1 MYENTRHLSDEPV
14 KFSIFVLIKF
24 FEKYKKKQPNKTNLL
39 LLLFN
44 NYICIKTTIIKLKNC
59 NTFKKKSK

>member
-24 FEKYKKKQPNKTNLL
+24 FEKYKKKTTKQNKLTT
-39 LLLFN
+39 
-44 NYICIKTTIIKLKNC
+44 TTI
-59 NTFKKKSK
+59 

>member
-24 FEKYKKKQPNKTNLL
+24 FEKYKKNNQTKQTYYYYYLIIIYVLKQP
-39 LLLFN
+39 
-44 NYICIKTTIIKLKNC
+44 
-59 NTFKKKSK
+59 